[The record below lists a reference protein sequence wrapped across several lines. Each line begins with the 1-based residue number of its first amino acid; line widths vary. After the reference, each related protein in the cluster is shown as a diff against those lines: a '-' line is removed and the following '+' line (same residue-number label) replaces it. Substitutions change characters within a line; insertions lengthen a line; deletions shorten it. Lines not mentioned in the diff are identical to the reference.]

1 MDINGITLR
10 QFHDAEGVEDWRVV
24 GDGACAFFRTGS
36 FAAGVRLV
44 RAIGELAGL
53 GDHHPDV
60 DLRREGVT
68 VRLLTVTDDW
78 YGLSERD
85 LELARRI
92 SALAREQGVPAD
104 LSMVQSVQVSM
115 DALVGADV
123 LPFWRAVLGYEYRA
137 DSPDED
143 LVDPRGRG
151 PSFWFQ
157 QMDTP
162 RPQRNRIHV
171 DVWVPY
177 ELAEARVAA
186 AVAAGGRLL
195 TDEHAPA
202 WWVLADPEGNEACVA
217 TSMSRD

>member
-1 MDINGITLR
+1 MDVDGISLR
-10 QFHDAEGVEDWRVV
+10 QFHQAEGVEDWRVV
-24 GDGACAFFRTGS
+24 GDGACAWFRTGS
-36 FAAGVRLV
+36 FAAGARLV
-44 RAIGELAGL
+44 GAIAELAGL
-53 GDHHPDV
+53 GVHRPDV
-60 DLRREGVT
+60 DLRHDGVT
-68 VRLLTVTDDW
+68 VRLLTVTGDW

-104 LSMVQSVQVSM
+104 PSMVQSVQVSI

-123 LPFWRAVLGYEYRA
+123 LPFWRAVLGYEYRP

-157 QMDTP
+157 RMDAP
-162 RPQRNRIHV
+162 RPQRNRVHV

-177 ELAEARVAA
+177 EQAEARVAA

-202 WWVLADPEGNEACVA
+202 WWVLADPEGNEVCVA